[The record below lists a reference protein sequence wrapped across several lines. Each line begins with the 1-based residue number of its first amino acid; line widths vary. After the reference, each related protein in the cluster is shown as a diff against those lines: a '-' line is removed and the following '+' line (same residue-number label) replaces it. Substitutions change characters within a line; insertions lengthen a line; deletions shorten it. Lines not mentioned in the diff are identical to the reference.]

1 MDPEKWKRIV
11 WTIHVNA
18 PLESAYAAV
27 ATAEGLRG
35 WMPMEAMLTDG
46 EGSELLPGQAATTGD
61 RFRFAWHVGDAE
73 EGEFL
78 EADGVGRVRYSFG
91 EATEVT
97 VTLEE
102 VDDGTLLVTLEQDHD
117 RGDEMNLKMMLG
129 YGPGWAFYMTNLKS
143 VLEGGLDLR
152 DFSHETEHM
161 INY

>member
-1 MDPEKWKRIV
+1 MDHERLKRIV

-18 PLESAYAAV
+18 PLKSVYAAV
-27 ATAEGLRG
+27 STAEGLRG
-35 WMPMEAMLTDG
+35 WMPMEAVLTDTDG
-46 EGSELLPGQAATTGD
+46 NELPPGRAASVGD
-61 RFRFAWHVGDAE
+61 RFRFAWHIGHSE

-78 EADGVGRVRYSFG
+78 EAEDDGRVRYSFG

-102 VDDGTLLVTLEQDHD
+102 TDDGTVLVTLEQDHD
-117 RGDEMNLKMMLG
+117 RGDDMNLKMMLG
-129 YGPGWAFYMTNLKS
+129 YGPGWAFYITNLKS